1 MVKDKEAWRAAV
13 RGVAELDPTWQLN
26 GKNGAAVEGVSA
38 HRERSSHRLPRL
50 AETVPARKGERAN
63 QELPG
68 SRRRSHVRFSGSQ
81 RRSRAWKWGP
91 QEGASGSDQRHWC
104 LLLKLCLFFPFLLR
118 LGSGYLEEAKRID
131 CYAFR
136 KHLKWST
143 ERKQRDGAELNS
155 SRVSWGTTGVLH
167 V

>member
-63 QELPG
+63 QE
-68 SRRRSHVRFSGSQ
+68 
-81 RRSRAWKWGP
+81 RAGP
-91 QEGASGSDQRHWC
+91 QEAFTRALFRFPEAEPS
-104 LLLKLCLFFPFLLR
+104 LKVRSPGRCKWKR
-118 LGSGYLEEAKRID
+118 SEA
-131 CYAFR
+131 
-136 KHLKWST
+136 LVP
-143 ERKQRDGAELNS
+143 S
-155 SRVSWGTTGVLH
+155 S
-167 V
+167 